1 MATLPTAAQ
10 GGDPARPLTARP
22 LVIVGGG
29 EHARVVAEAA
39 ATCPDA
45 WQLIGFTDDDPDA
58 AATHAVRLGLL
69 SLGDDA
75 TFAGSLSSRP
85 AADHPALVLG
95 FGGSPEA
102 RQHAIDTFGPDA
114 RWATVIHATAW
125 VSPSAVVE
133 AGAVI
138 LAGAVVNAG
147 AVVGAHAIVNSRVV
161 VEHDV
166 HVGAATHLAPGVVV
180 GGGARIGVGTMVGL
194 GAVIRDHVTVGRHV
208 TIGMGAVVVGDVAD
222 GRTVLGVPA
231 RVREGGD
238 G

>member
-10 GGDPARPLTARP
+10 GGDPARPLTTRP

-58 AATHAVRLGLL
+58 TRAARLGLP
-69 SLGDDA
+69 SLGDDTTLA
-75 TFAGSLSSRP
+75 ARLADRP
-85 AADHPALVLG
+85 AADRPALVLG
-95 FGGSPEA
+95 FGGPPDA
-102 RQHAIDTFGPDA
+102 RRRAIDAFGSDA
-114 RWATVIHATAW
+114 RWATVIHSTAW
-125 VSPSAVVE
+125 ASPSAVVE
-133 AGAVI
+133 AGAVV

-147 AVVGAHAIVNSRVV
+147 AVIGAHAIVNSRVV

-166 HVGAATHLAPGVVV
+166 HIGAAAHLAPGVVV
-180 GGGARIGVGTMVGL
+180 GGGTRIGAGTMVGL

-222 GRTVLGVPA
+222 GQTVLGVPA
-231 RVREGGD
+231 RVREAPGG
-238 G
+238 